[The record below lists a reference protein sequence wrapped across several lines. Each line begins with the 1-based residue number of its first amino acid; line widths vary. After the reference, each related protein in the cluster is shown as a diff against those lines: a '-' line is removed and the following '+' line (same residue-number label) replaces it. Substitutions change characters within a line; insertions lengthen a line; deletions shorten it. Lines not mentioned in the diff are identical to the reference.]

1 MSALSLFLL
10 KLAAVM
16 AVPLAAA
23 LLLRVFPS
31 RKLVGLAIVPAAVS
45 AGLLLWPAWFW
56 PLATLDV
63 LLLAVAAIDLATLP
77 RARQFGV
84 ERASVRVASLRKRH
98 TVSLT
103 VSNFARRSFHAE
115 VRDGVPQLLNPE
127 PAEFRVDLP
136 ARSRVV
142 LEYALRAER
151 RGAFA
156 IDATHLRVH
165 SRLGFWNRMIVLAR
179 QTPIHVY
186 PDLKQLGQYALLART
201 NRLSLLG
208 VRRMRRVGTDHE
220 FERLRDYT
228 IDDNYKHIEWRSS
241 ARRQKLTVK
250 DFQASQSQRI
260 IFLVDCGRM
269 MTNEAQGLSL
279 LDHALNA
286 MLMLSFVALRQ
297 SDSVGL
303 IVFSDEIHSFIP
315 PRGGMKHMN
324 LLLHACF
331 DRFPRLVESRYDTA
345 FHYLAS
351 HARKR
356 SLVVLITN
364 LIDEVNSNQVEQ
376 YLTNLVGRHLP
387 LAVVLRDRRLF
398 EAADVEQSQRGLPLA
413 SRRRGRHPHLASPG
427 AGRPESQGR
436 FDLGRVSRG
445 DDRSFG
451 ESLPGGQGPA
461 PAVGRIANPSLDCRR
476 IGNPSYNK
484 VRPRNNFRLIRFDD
498 QMR

>member
-16 AVPLAAA
+16 AAPLAAA
-23 LLLRVFPS
+23 WILRAYPS
-31 RKLVGLAIVPAAVS
+31 RKLVWMAIVPAAVS
-45 AGLLLWPAWFW
+45 GGLLLAAELLW
-56 PLATLDV
+56 PLAALDV
-63 LLLAVAAIDLATLP
+63 VLAAVATIDLATLP
-77 RARQFGV
+77 SSRRFGAQ
-84 ERASVRVASLRKRH
+84 RASVRVASLRKRH
-98 TVSLT
+98 AVSLT
-103 VSNFARRSFHAE
+103 VSNFARRSFHTE
-115 VRDGVPQLLNPE
+115 IRDGVPQLLNPE

-136 ARSRVV
+136 ARSRVT
-142 LEYALRAER
+142 LEYVLRAQR
-151 RGAFA
+151 RGAFS
-156 IDATHLRVH
+156 IDAAHLRVH
-165 SRLGFWNRMIVLAR
+165 SRLGLWNRMVVIPC

-208 VRRMRRVGTDHE
+208 VRRMRKVGTDHE

-250 DFQASQSQRI
+250 DFQSSQSQRI

-279 LDHALNA
+279 LDHSLNA
-286 MLMLSFVALRQ
+286 MLMLSYVALRQ
-297 SDSVGL
+297 NDSVGL

-315 PRGGMKHMN
+315 PRGGMNHMN
-324 LLLHACF
+324 LLLHTCF
-331 DRFPRLVESRYDTA
+331 DRFPRLVESRYDAA
-345 FHYLAS
+345 FHHLAS

-364 LIDEVNSNQVEQ
+364 LIDEVNSSQVER

-398 EAADVEQSQRGLPLA
+398 EAADVEKPAGDSLWRAAAAADILTWRHQVLADLNRKGALTLDVFPEEMTAPLVNRYLEVKA
-413 SRRRGRHPHLASPG
+413 RHL
-427 AGRPESQGR
+427 
-436 FDLGRVSRG
+436 L
-445 DDRSFG
+445 
-451 ESLPGGQGPA
+451 
-461 PAVGRIANPSLDCRR
+461 
-476 IGNPSYNK
+476 
-484 VRPRNNFRLIRFDD
+484 
-498 QMR
+498 